1 MKKISLIISLPLAL
15 AHHLSAAGLFLYE
28 PTPYLSEEDSPF
40 IDGIRAGTTYLKDSK
55 N

>member
-1 MKKISLIISLPLAL
+1 MKISSQLFLVSLLL
-15 AHHLSAAGLFLYE
+15 SDLSAAGLFLYE

-40 IDGIRAGTTYLKDSK
+40 IDGIPAGTIYLKDSK

>member
-1 MKKISLIISLPLAL
+1 MKISAQLSLGILL
-15 AHHLSAAGLFLYE
+15 LSDLSAAGLFLYE

-40 IDGIRAGTTYLKDSK
+40 IDGIRAGTIYLKDSK